1 MYDGNSFRTPL
12 FELKGF
18 IPSQITRSDGFPI
31 LSRLLTLCC
40 VNPVNV
46 CVSPVRGSVG
56 VGLAAS
62 PPLAI
67 VTIFSI
73 YFSTRFC

>member
-1 MYDGNSFRTPL
+1 MYDGNTFRTPL

-31 LSRLLTLCC
+31 LSPSAHIIVRKSRECR
-40 VNPVNV
+40 
-46 CVSPVRGSVG
+46 VSAPGSVG

-62 PPLAI
+62 PPLPI

-73 YFSTRFC
+73 YLSTRFC